1 MKNNSIYKKIACALV
16 LANTITVFSVTGCN
30 TTTDDNVNTGE
41 TGSTESTE
49 APASSVEDLFRA
61 GDQDYFVPFQN
72 PEHSFCTIT
81 EG

>member
-30 TTTDDNVNTGE
+30 TTADDNVNTGE

-49 APASSVEDLFRA
+49 AGHGRLLLLFGSNMYAVRL
-61 GDQDYFVPFQN
+61 
-72 PEHSFCTIT
+72 H
-81 EG
+81 EGTR